1 MSAQCKHSSTAGYWL
16 SHVSTSAY
24 QGSLA
29 TLTYSPYL
37 YGYVHNNTTTKHPS
51 TRACSNELLHSI
63 LWKHWIT
70 WGAQVCHLS
79 QPASTKHGS
88 WHRGTAQS
96 VWLQLPWCRP
106 GMLDSAHYKQ
116 KRIYCYYS
124 PQISLFSIIPEIVL
138 ATRSTDGE
146 INCRIGVQQAV
157 GRHRKLLLQ
166 DPTGIHKIIES

>member
-1 MSAQCKHSSTAGYWL
+1 MSAQWKHPSTAGYWL

-79 QPASTKHGS
+79 QPGSTKHGS

-106 GMLDSAHYKQ
+106 GMPCSTAHTTNKRESIAITAHRSPFLALFQ
-116 KRIYCYYS
+116 KLYL
-124 PQISLFSIIPEIVL
+124 PPGHL
-138 ATRSTDGE
+138 T
-146 INCRIGVQQAV
+146 
-157 GRHRKLLLQ
+157 GRLIA
-166 DPTGIHKIIES
+166 G